1 MSAMLI
7 DNAAGIFTGLQGA
20 AMRATGQIR
29 IKDGVIVEIG
39 ALELKPGEIRLDARG
54 GVVYPGLISTHHH
67 LFQSVLKG
75 VQSGINLQLA
85 GWLHAVPY
93 RYWSK
98 CDEETLAVAARI
110 GLTEL
115 LLSGTTTVA
124 DHHYLFSDTFR
135 FDPAQVIF
143 EVARSLGLRLG
154 PGTFRG
160 RHQVADRVHGLGAG
174 VHHGLGARGHGVAD
188 LLQHALRLLLGRHWM
203 LR

>member
-7 DNAAGIFTGLQGA
+7 DNAAGIFTGLPGA
-20 AMRATGQIR
+20 AMRAAGQIR

-110 GLTEL
+110 GPTSEEFFADIEIPERYIENWDKRAGFSKPTGFTSPLTDRDIE
-115 LLSGTTTVA
+115 
-124 DHHYLFSDTFR
+124 
-135 FDPAQVIF
+135 QVIKDL
-143 EVARSLGLRLG
+143 EQDMKPLTA
-154 PGTFRG
+154 
-160 RHQVADRVHGLGAG
+160 AG
-174 VHHGLGARGHGVAD
+174 
-188 LLQHALRLLLGRHWM
+188 
-203 LR
+203 